1 MRPASVRTT
10 RLLNSSVVCISPIVR
25 MVSSV
30 VLPSMLPEG
39 SSTFSRSRAFFTS
52 TGVMPYPAIFAGSSH
67 RRIE

>member
-1 MRPASVRTT
+1 MSPRVR
-10 RLLNSSVVCISPIVR
+10 I
-25 MVSSV
+25 VSSV